1 MYIGLMGTLALY
13 SLLGAVQERFEEP
26 ALVLFL
32 LSYAALASVRAWG
45 ILVEGNFDSFTLR
58 LLYVELASAAAAAL
72 ALIIRRKSST

>member
-32 LSYAALASVRAWG
+32 LSYAALASARAWG